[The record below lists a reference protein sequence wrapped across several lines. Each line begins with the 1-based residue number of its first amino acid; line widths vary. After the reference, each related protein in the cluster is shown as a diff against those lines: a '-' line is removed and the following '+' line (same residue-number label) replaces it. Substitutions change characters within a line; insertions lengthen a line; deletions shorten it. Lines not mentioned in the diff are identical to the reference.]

1 MNFDLFVVK
10 LENDC
15 HDKDIDI
22 TDKEYEEILKIV
34 SKIKTCVKCNETK
47 PLKDMCKTGN
57 RCIKCYNEYLK
68 EYMRK
73 KYKKSQK
80 VKCDVTQPRVCKFCN
95 INKNPNE
102 FYSTSKFKC
111 IECIKKRYRDHYSK
125 IRKEKYDESKNN
137 NASKDI

>member
-10 LENDC
+10 LEDDC
-15 HDKDIDI
+15 HDKDINI

-68 EYMRK
+68 NYMRK
-73 KYKKSQK
+73 KYKKSNK
-80 VKCDVTQPRVCKFCN
+80 VKCDVTKARVCKFCN
-95 INKNPNE
+95 VNKEPKD
-102 FYSTSKFKC
+102 FYASSKFKC
-111 IECIKKRYRDHYSK
+111 IECIKKRYKEHYSK
-125 IRKEKYDESKNN
+125 IRKEQY
-137 NASKDI
+137 ASKQI